1 MTDTINVE
9 EPEDGAGEEAPGEAE
24 LRGRYVEGS
33 SGKAGKQ
40 PGRHAD
46 EEEGQYTEG
55 DYGEAGSRGGM
66 LEPLGG
72 KAAGSGR
79 FPEADLGDA
88 GTVPGGFRDA
98 LLTRRSA
105 STPKETTEPT
115 VRLVPSANQQTNQRP
130 RQRTTTTDR

>member
-24 LRGRYVEGS
+24 LRGPYVEGS
-33 SGKAGKQ
+33 YGKAGKQ

-55 DYGEAGSRGGM
+55 DYGEAGSRGGT

-72 KAAGSGR
+72 KAAGPGR

-88 GTVPGGFRDA
+88 GTVPGRTADSEIGQYAGDYGTNGKVGPLRKPTDQPEA
-98 LLTRRSA
+98 SA
-105 STPKETTEPT
+105 
-115 VRLVPSANQQTNQRP
+115 
-130 RQRTTTTDR
+130 TDSDD